1 MFDIRQ
7 EQIPFKVSFIL
18 VDRQWHDF
26 FNWLC
31 MRITG
36 FELKNFRNCLSINRV
51 IDTEKT
57 LIIGKNGQGKTNIL
71 EALYFLST
79 LKSPRTSNIKEFINF
94 NADKFSVKAN
104 ILKNDVESSIEVQ
117 YEMGQKKI
125 LLVNGIKVTTKEFRG
140 FLKSVLFSSGDLML
154 LRGAPLDRRSWLD
167 RAIIQIYPA
176 YDERLSKYERIRLQ
190 KNRLLKDEFLNADLL
205 SIYNEQ
211 LAVCGANIIHIRK
224 KYLNE
229 ISQIAAKK
237 HKLISDSE
245 NLTIKYDYDGDGV
258 EAILENLKAELIERK
273 SEEIARKQC
282 CVGPHRDD
290 VIFYINDNDAS
301 KFASQGQ
308 QRTLILALKLAELD
322 MLKEKTGEPPV
333 LLLDDVLAELDDLR
347 QNFLLKSIQ
356 NGIQTILTSVDT
368 LLFDDEFLKTVS
380 LIRVEH
386 GEILNN

>member
-1 MFDIRQ
+1 
-7 EQIPFKVSFIL
+7 
-18 VDRQWHDF
+18 
-26 FNWLC
+26 

-36 FELKNFRNCLSINRV
+36 FELKNFRNCISIKRE

-282 CVGPHRDD
+282 CIGPHRDD

>member
-1 MFDIRQ
+1 
-7 EQIPFKVSFIL
+7 
-18 VDRQWHDF
+18 
-26 FNWLC
+26 

-36 FELKNFRNCLSINRV
+36 FELNNFRNCVSVKSELN
-51 IDTEKT
+51 TEKT

-79 LKSPRTSNIKEFINF
+79 LKSPRTSNIKEFVNF
-94 NADKFSVKAN
+94 NSNEFSIKSTIFKHNAESVVEVKYETGGK
-104 ILKNDVESSIEVQ
+104 KN
-117 YEMGQKKI
+117 
-125 LLVNGIKVTTKEFRG
+125 LLVNGVKTNTREFRG

-190 KNRLLKDEFLNADLL
+190 KNRLLKDEYINTDLL
-205 SIYNEQ
+205 GIYNEQ
-211 LAVCGANIIHIRK
+211 LAVCGANIVHIRK

-229 ISQIAAKK
+229 ISQIAAGK
-237 HKLISDSE
+237 HKLISDTE
-245 NLTIKYDYDGDGV
+245 NLTIKYDFEGDNV
-258 EAILENLKAELIERK
+258 EAILANLKTELEDRRN
-273 SEEIARKQC
+273 EEIARKQC

-290 VIFYINDNDAS
+290 VFFYINGNDAA
-301 KFASQGQ
+301 KYASQGQ

-356 NGIQTILTSVDT
+356 DGIQTILTSVDT
-368 LLFDDEFLKTVS
+368 LLFDEDFLRTVN

-386 GEILNN
+386 GSIISD